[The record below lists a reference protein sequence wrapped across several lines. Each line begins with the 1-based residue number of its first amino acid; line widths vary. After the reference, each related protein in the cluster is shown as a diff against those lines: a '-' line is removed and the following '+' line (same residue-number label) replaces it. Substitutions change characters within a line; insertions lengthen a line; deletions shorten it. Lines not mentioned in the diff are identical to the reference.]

1 MPRLQFWL
9 SAFVGQTMV
18 RAPHYI
24 GIACGCTNNQLE
36 ESVGILR
43 ISDDDTIIAIFYCN
57 DACNGVFNY
66 LAKFAKHAS
75 DSRNVPKWRTKVL
88 VFNCNSEK
96 IKLGETCFL
105 RYYKG
110 DEYVRPHSE
119 VSHRDEFLSCTACY
133 KVRRFE
139 LRTWDACR
147 IYHDGA
153 ARDVIPSNKVH
164 LLHLK
169 LEFGYLIF

>member
-1 MPRLQFWL
+1 
-9 SAFVGQTMV
+9 MV

-43 ISDDDTIIAIFYCN
+43 ISDDDPIIAICYCN
-57 DACNGVFNY
+57 DACNG
-66 LAKFAKHAS
+66 
-75 DSRNVPKWRTKVL
+75 DGRNVPKWRTKVL

-96 IKLGETCFL
+96 IKLGETCLL

-110 DEYVRPHSE
+110 DEYVRPHSQ

-133 KVRRFE
+133 KACRFE
-139 LRTWDACR
+139 LRTMDACR
-147 IYHDGA
+147 TNHDA
-153 ARDVIPSNKVH
+153 TARDMIPSNEVH
-164 LLHLK
+164 LLYLK

>member
-1 MPRLQFWL
+1 
-9 SAFVGQTMV
+9 MV

-43 ISDDDTIIAIFYCN
+43 ISDDDTIIAICYCN
-57 DACNGVFNY
+57 DACG
-66 LAKFAKHAS
+66 
-75 DSRNVPKWRTKVL
+75 DGRNVPKWRTKVL

-119 VSHRDEFLSCTACY
+119 VSHGDEFLSCTACY
-133 KVRRFE
+133 KVHRFE

-147 IYHDGA
+147 TYHDAA
-153 ARDVIPSNKVH
+153 ARDVIPSNEVH

>member
-1 MPRLQFWL
+1 MMTPSLL
-9 SAFVGQTMV
+9 FVIAMMFAMEVWSSSFTHPSSFLVSFVKEKLKYGSFGCKQYLIILGSSQNMH
-18 RAPHYI
+18 RI
-24 GIACGCTNNQLE
+24 G
-36 ESVGILR
+36 
-43 ISDDDTIIAIFYCN
+43 
-57 DACNGVFNY
+57 
-66 LAKFAKHAS
+66 
-75 DSRNVPKWRTKVL
+75 RNVPKWRTTVL

-110 DEYVRPHSE
+110 DEYVRPHSQ

-139 LRTWDACR
+139 LRTRDACR
-147 IYHDGA
+147 TDHDAA
-153 ARDVIPSNKVH
+153 ARDMIPSNEVH
-164 LLHLK
+164 QLHLK